1 MPSASGKRPFHQ
13 RGAPDGNMAARF
25 GAHVMTAATA
35 RVFLRRY
42 TQRLG
47 FTWSLGKASHVC
59 RNQRALPAAMTPD

>member
-1 MPSASGKRPFHQ
+1 
-13 RGAPDGNMAARF
+13 MAARF